1 MSVRNKSHFTL
12 TWTVACTLLM
22 VSCQKKETYRLEG
35 TVFGTLYHITYIGKD
50 NFQQEIDNKLAEFD
64 LSLSTFNKKSTIS
77 SFNSWDVE
85 DFSLKEDPWMQHCVS
100 RSLEISKLTD
110 GAFDITVA
118 PLVNVWGFG
127 FEKSQP
133 PTPQTIDSIRQFVGY
148 ALLTL
153 KADQLRKKDARLQ
166 LDCSAIA
173 KGYACDVVGEWL
185 KSKGIQDFLVEIGG
199 EMVAS
204 GKNEQGLEWRIGINR
219 PIDDSTSTN
228 MEFEYIL
235 QLTNKGVATSGNYR
249 NFYLKDGKKIA
260 HTIHPKTGY
269 PIQQNILSATIVA
282 PDCLTADALAT
293 ACMVMGLDKS
303 LKLIESLSNTEG
315 LFICTTP
322 NGDFNAHFTN
332 GMKLFLS
339 KKTE

>member
-50 NFQQEIDNKLAEFD
+50 NLQQEIDDKLAEFD
-64 LSLSTFNKKSTIS
+64 LSLSTFNQKSTIS
-77 SFNSWDVE
+77 AFNQWGVE
-85 DFSLKEDPWMQHCVS
+85 AFSLKKDPWMQHCVS
-100 RSLEISKLTD
+100 RSLEISRLTD

-127 FEKSQP
+127 FEKSQT

-148 ALLTL
+148 TLLAL
-153 KADQLRKKDARLQ
+153 KADQLCKKDARLQ

-185 KSKGIQDFLVEIGG
+185 KSKGIRDFLVEIGG
-199 EMVAS
+199 EMVAY
-204 GKNEQGLEWRIGINR
+204 GKNKQGQNWRIGINR

-228 MEFEYIL
+228 MEFESIL

-249 NFYLKDGKKIA
+249 NFYVKDGKKIA

-293 ACMVMGLDKS
+293 ACMVMGLDQS
-303 LKLIESLSNTEG
+303 LKLVESLSDTEG
-315 LFICTTP
+315 LFICADSGKGLSTHYTK
-322 NGDFNAHFTN
+322 
-332 GMKLFLS
+332 GMKLFLYN
-339 KKTE
+339 K